1 MIGHQHVGVKT
12 ALVARERVAEQ
23 IEVGAAIVVGK
34 EAGQAVVAAL
44 DEVLRDVGQVGAGQA
59 RHRSTLP
66 ASGCSDHRGAAR
78 PAVGNLHTGAYE
90 SVSDTVFRTPFSDT
104 VLRDTVFRVASAQ
117 RLAHSGAFPAHQRR
131 GKPCLD

>member
-23 IEVGAAIVVGK
+23 IEVGAAIVVGE

-59 RHRSTLP
+59 RHGLTLP
-66 ASGCSDHRGAAR
+66 ARGSSDHLSVAR
-78 PAVGNLHTGAYE
+78 PAVGNLRTGACE
-90 SVSDTVFRTPFSDT
+90 SVSDTV
-104 VLRDTVFRVASAQ
+104 LRES
-117 RLAHSGAFPAHQRR
+117 
-131 GKPCLD
+131 